1 MLTLSDRQFSAYYN
15 AIVWICR
22 FGYLLAVPLV
32 PLLVNV
38 QVNGD
43 KPPNAS
49 VTILIFV
56 MLIPALVCLVIGLG
70 YYSLF
75 IYGQL
80 LAFLTSR
87 TTS

>member
-1 MLTLSDRQFSAYYN
+1 
-15 AIVWICR
+15 VWICR

-56 MLIPALVCLVIGLG
+56 MLIPALVCLVIGVG